1 MHIYTL
7 DRDHLTSPPTPPA
20 HTYSLVRLH
29 HPFPAPPTP
38 PSPPHPPHST
48 CPSAKCSQTLRL
60 SVVNLQPRPVLV
72 YAALVHAVGPESIAE
87 ELPLS
92 PWEGSQPE
100 EEWPCPLAPR
110 SSAGGVSG
118 RGANCLLL
126 APYEGL
132 PTCTAEDAEV
142 APFGESNTFR
152 HVAATGQP
160 IALSSAAR
168 LHVEVAFQSQHAAQ
182 DSALGLLGEAYGDDA
197 TPEDPF
203 CILTLPLQHL
213 ALGSLGS

>member
-1 MHIYTL
+1 M
-7 DRDHLTSPPTPPA
+7 
-20 HTYSLVRLH
+20 
-29 HPFPAPPTP
+29 
-38 PSPPHPPHST
+38 
-48 CPSAKCSQTLRL
+48 
-60 SVVNLQPRPVLV
+60 LV

-118 RGANCLLL
+118 RGANYFLL

-152 HVAATGQP
+152 HVAVTGQP

-182 DSALGLLGEAYGDDA
+182 DSALGLLREAYGDDA